1 MWWGRATVGR
11 EVSLPENRVDV
22 TRQAQPRQGTDMG
35 AHVTGPQGLGTR
47 KRVKIR
53 SAGCEGPLS
62 FVPGCLTHTKTG
74 QEAV

>member
-1 MWWGRATVGR
+1 MGR

-22 TRQAQPRQGTDMG
+22 TRQAQPQQGTDMG

-47 KRVKIR
+47 KRAKIR